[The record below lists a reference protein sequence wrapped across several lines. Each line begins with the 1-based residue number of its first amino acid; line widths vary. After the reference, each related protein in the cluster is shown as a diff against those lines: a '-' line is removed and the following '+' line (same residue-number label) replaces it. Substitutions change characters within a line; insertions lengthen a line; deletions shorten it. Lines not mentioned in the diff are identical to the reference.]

1 MVRVLIVLALSL
13 LLASCAEYQA
23 EQAAQASMA
32 DDARCSSYGARPGS
46 EAYVQCRVNADNQR
60 ETNRRAAVGAFL
72 EAQRQNNAQQAPVY
86 QMPTNRQTNC
96 TSVINGQ
103 IVNTTCN

>member
-1 MVRVLIVLALSL
+1 MIRALIVLVLNL
-13 LLASCAEYQA
+13 PLACCAQHQA
-23 EQAAQASMA
+23 EQAAQAAMS
-32 DDARCSSYGARPGS
+32 DDAQCSSYGAQPGS
-46 EAYVQCRVNADNQR
+46 EAYVQCRMNLDNQR
-60 ETNRRAAVGAFL
+60 ANNRRAAVGAFL

>member
-1 MVRVLIVLALSL
+1 MMRALIVLALSVQ
-13 LLASCAEYQA
+13 LACCAEYQA

-32 DDARCSSYGARPGS
+32 DDAQCASYGARPGS
-46 EAYVQCRVNADNQR
+46 DAYVQCRMNLDNQR
-60 ETNRRAAVGAFL
+60 GANRRAAVGAFL

>member
-1 MVRVLIVLALSL
+1 MIRAIAFALCFPL
-13 LLASCAEYQA
+13 GGCAQYYA
-23 EQAAQASMA
+23 EQAAEAATS
-32 DDARCSSYGARPGS
+32 DDAQCSSYGARPGS
-46 EAYVQCRVNADNQR
+46 DAYVQCRMNLDNQR
-60 ETNRRAAVGAFL
+60 QINRRAAVGAFL